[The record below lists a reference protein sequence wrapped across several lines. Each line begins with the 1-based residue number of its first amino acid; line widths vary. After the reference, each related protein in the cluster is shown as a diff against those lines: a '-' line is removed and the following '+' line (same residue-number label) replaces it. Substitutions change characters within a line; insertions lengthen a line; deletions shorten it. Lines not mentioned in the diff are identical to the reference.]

1 MAAKSDI
8 TGWLGGILFE
18 LFEFKSWMKIAKM
31 TEESDMTGGGFI
43 WIVWI
48 LAPGHFSSP
57 GNYIWVVADKEKRE
71 RFAETAFH
79 HIKNQAD

>member
-1 MAAKSDI
+1 
-8 TGWLGGILFE
+8 
-18 LFEFKSWMKIAKM
+18 MKIAKM

-71 RFAETAFH
+71 RFAEAAFH
-79 HIKNQAD
+79 HIKNQTDEIVNSEMKRAES